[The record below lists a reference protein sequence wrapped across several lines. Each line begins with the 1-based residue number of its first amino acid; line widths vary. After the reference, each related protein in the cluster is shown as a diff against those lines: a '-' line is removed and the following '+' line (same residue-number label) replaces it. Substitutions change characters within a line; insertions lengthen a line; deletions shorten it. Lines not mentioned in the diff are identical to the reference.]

1 MSHNEFPINER
12 PSVELKS
19 GIKVKVKTIEVS
31 ESTVT
36 SFQKK
41 LKFSVQEDFVRSKI
55 MAEIKCI
62 DFGRVDEDEVVR
74 ARLDLTIDGTSLNVI
89 CFFQVIENNAST
101 FNTSYFV
108 FLVQSARF
116 I

>member
-1 MSHNEFPINER
+1 MSHNDFPMHEK

-19 GIKVKVKTIEVS
+19 GIKVKVRTIEVS

-36 SFQKK
+36 LFQKK
-41 LKFSVQEDFVRSKI
+41 LKFSAQEDLVRSKI
-55 MAEIKCI
+55 MEKIKGI
-62 DFGRVDEDEVVR
+62 DFGRVDEDGVVR

-89 CFFQVIENNAST
+89 CFFQVIENKAST
-101 FNTSYFV
+101 FNTSYFA